1 VRNLN
6 SEILEF
12 SSDGFTLRGILT
24 RGSSSI
30 EKGAL
35 VLHPH
40 PLYGGNMNNPVVL
53 ILENTLLEAGYA
65 TLRFD
70 FRGTSASPEGYD
82 GVAGAVKDA
91 SNAANLFLSRNI
103 HEFGIAG
110 YSFGGSTALRL
121 AIEKSPLFLVTLS
134 ASSGLVSEGNFD
146 ITHLSRIHC
155 PTLMFHGQD
164 DQMVSSLDIEL
175 LSRLIGSDNVETV
188 ILEQEGHFYQRSME
202 RVVRKLSN
210 FLVHFMS

>member
-1 VRNLN
+1 MRNLN

-12 SSDGFTLRGILT
+12 FSDGFKLKASLT

-53 ILENTLLEAGYA
+53 ALESALLAAGYI

-70 FRGTSASPEGYD
+70 FRGTSSSPQGYA

-103 HEFGIAG
+103 QEFGIAG
-110 YSFGGSTALRL
+110 YSFGGSIALRF
-121 AIEKSPLFLVTLS
+121 AIEISPLFLVTLS
-134 ASSGLVSEGNFD
+134 ASYGLFSEGNFD
-146 ITHLSRIHC
+146 TTDLSRIQC
-155 PTLMFHGQD
+155 PTLMFHGQA
-164 DQMVSSLDIEL
+164 DQMVPPTDIDS
-175 LSRLIGSDNVETV
+175 LSRSIGNDNVETV
-188 ILEQEGHFYQRSME
+188 ILEQEGHYYQRSIE
-202 RVVRKLSN
+202 RVVAKLGN
-210 FLVHFMS
+210 FLMQLTS